1 MYYASYV
8 SLLRERDR
16 ETGAMNEAQREELS
30 ALEAVYPDELK
41 AVNKPHQT
49 YSIQVEESGHS
60 LTLYFEFHAAYPV
73 TMPPRFQLES
83 FLLDEVSK
91 AELRNELLEEFEKES
106 GVLFTWV
113 EHIKMFL
120 SRLPPVAALNTAPVK
135 ENTASVP
142 HEPTASPAPDPAK
155 YDTSCELKISHG
167 EPLSD
172 RKSVF
177 QSHVCRVSSVG
188 EVEQMLTV
196 LKSNKKIAQATH
208 NILAYRFTDRD
219 RGVLMQ
225 DCEDDKEY
233 GAGAKLSHLLQFS
246 GAQDVAVVV
255 TRWYGGVHLGPD
267 RFKHI
272 NNVARA
278 LLVECGFIQAADKG
292 SARKR
297 KKK

>member
-1 MYYASYV
+1 
-8 SLLRERDR
+8 
-16 ETGAMNEAQREELS
+16 MNEAQRDELS

-41 AVNKPHQT
+41 VVKPHQT
-49 YSIQVEESGHS
+49 YSIQLEESGNS
-60 LTLYFEFHAAYPV
+60 LTLYFEFHADYPV
-73 TMPPRFQLES
+73 AMPPRFQLES

-91 AELRNELLEEFEKES
+91 AELRNELLEKFEEDS
-106 GVLFTWV
+106 GVLFAWV
-113 EHIKMFL
+113 EHINEFL
-120 SRLPPVAALNTAPVK
+120 SRLPPIPVVNTEPVK
-135 ENTASVP
+135 LQVENSVP
-142 HEPTASPAPDPAK
+142 HEPVVAPAPVSALG
-155 YDTSCELKISHG
+155 DTSRELEIFHG
-167 EPLSD
+167 EPLTD

-188 EVEQMLTV
+188 EVEQMLTL

-208 NILAYRFTDRD
+208 NILAYRFTARD
-219 RGVLMQ
+219 RGVLVQ

-233 GAGAKLSHLLQFS
+233 GAGARLSHLLQFS

-272 NNVARA
+272 NNVART
-278 LLVECGFIQAADKG
+278 LLVECGFIQVADKG
-292 SARKR
+292 SAGKR